1 MRYPKIQVKLTT
13 TGAKSG
19 EPRLVTLYAWEDGE
33 DLILVGSWAGADR
46 HPAWVHNLRV
56 NPRATV
62 KVALQ
67 VWEADAT
74 EVTDPSERQRLWEMV
89 VERFPQYATYQGRTS
104 REIPLFVLR
113 RVDTASAAASGGAD
127 GGREISR

>member
-13 TGAKSG
+13 TGAKTG
-19 EPRLVTLYAWEDGE
+19 EPRLVTLYAWEDGD
-33 DLILVGSWAGADR
+33 DLVLVGSSAGAAR
-46 HPAWVHNLRV
+46 HPAWVHNLRA

-67 VWEADAT
+67 VWEADAV
-74 EVTDPSERQRLWEMV
+74 EVTDPTERARLWEMV
-89 VERFPQYATYQGRTS
+89 VERFPQYATYQGRTT

-113 RVDTASAAASGGAD
+113 RVAGGPQASDPAAV
-127 GGREISR
+127 REISR